1 MPPHRW
7 RGEVHDEV
15 VDALT
20 SEGLGLDHAA
30 LRLERTTDG
39 WLPPAP
45 ACGTRWRWPWQAGP
59 LAWSWIDYLRLRD
72 LVRESGGARH
82 RYQAVKVQLLAEVA
96 NDRRPYTDGKSA
108 IVRSLLG
115 EIDE

>member
-1 MPPHRW
+1 M
-7 RGEVHDEV
+7 
-15 VDALT
+15 
-20 SEGLGLDHAA
+20 
-30 LRLERTTDG
+30 
-39 WLPPAP
+39 
-45 ACGTRWRWPWQAGP
+45 
-59 LAWSWIDYLRLRD
+59 
-72 LVRESGGARH
+72 RESGGARH